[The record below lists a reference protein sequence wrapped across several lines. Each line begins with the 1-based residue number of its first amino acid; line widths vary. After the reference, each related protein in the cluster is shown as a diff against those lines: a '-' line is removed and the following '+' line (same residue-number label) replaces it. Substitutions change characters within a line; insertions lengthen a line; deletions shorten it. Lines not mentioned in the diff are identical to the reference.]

1 MKTNNTAGRNYVIT
15 IGVYMLAKTILNM
28 ILGGGFAV
36 NDLIFA
42 LAAAAVMYTGLQFV
56 NIAVAVL
63 MAITVVRHLPYNI
76 SNLPST
82 LIYLIEAVID
92 AWAVIVLLTNSA
104 VKAHF
109 ANKWSKLS
117 ELFEK

>member
-1 MKTNNTAGRNYVIT
+1 MKTNSETGRKLTLV
-15 IGVYMLAKTILNM
+15 IGVYFIAKAILNM

-42 LAAAAVMYTGLQFV
+42 LAATAVMYTGLQFV

-92 AWAVIVLLTNSA
+92 IGAIIVLLTNSA

-109 ANKWSKLS
+109 TNKWSKLS